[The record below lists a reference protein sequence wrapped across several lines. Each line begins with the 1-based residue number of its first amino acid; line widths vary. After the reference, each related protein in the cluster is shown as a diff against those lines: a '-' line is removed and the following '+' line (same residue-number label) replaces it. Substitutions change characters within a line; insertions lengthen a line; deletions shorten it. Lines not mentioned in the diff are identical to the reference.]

1 MKILFR
7 RHTDYDPSEVN
18 DPAPPRGIDRKTIV
32 LLATGVGVMV
42 AVLFL
47 ANQNGSDEANSAS
60 PPGLYP
66 DVEYGGVFEL
76 GTPTPIAEPPA
87 PAELP
92 EWYGGR
98 SRLSTGEEED
108 PRITSFQKAI
118 GSGGLLLTR
127 DRNSDKVTEADADVM
142 QRTAHGPRV
151 LLEGSMIPAVLEAPI
166 NSDRPGPVRARV
178 TQDVT
183 DSQSMTQTLIPVGT
197 RVLGAM
203 GEFETG
209 AVSVSWHRLIFPD
222 GSTMNIGEMPSMDRG
237 GGGLVGN
244 VDRHA
249 FASFGRGALMAVL
262 GAVSTVGTAQL
273 GEHGGLYGGALAQQL
288 GSGGTRTMQQFRRP
302 PTITVPQG
310 HSFQIWV
317 TQDIQF

>member
-1 MKILFR
+1 MKNLFR
-7 RHTDYDPSEVN
+7 RSPDYDPNEVS

-32 LLATGVGVMV
+32 LLAVGVGVMV

-47 ANQNGSDEANSAS
+47 ANQNGSDKANSGS
-60 PPGLYP
+60 PPELYP

-76 GTPTPIAEPPA
+76 DTPTPIAAPPPPA
-87 PAELP
+87 EVP
-92 EWYGGR
+92 EWYGRG
-98 SRLSTGEEED
+98 SRPSTGEEED
-108 PRITSFQKAI
+108 PRITSFQKAV
-118 GSGGLLLTR
+118 GSGGLLLKR
-127 DRNSDKVTEADADVM
+127 DRDPDEVTETDANAP
-142 QRTAHGPRV
+142 QRTSPGTRV

-166 NSDRPGPVRARV
+166 NSDRPGQVRARV

-183 DSQSMTQTLIPVGT
+183 DSRTLTQTLIPVGT

-203 GEFETG
+203 GELESG

-222 GSTMNIGEMPSMDRG
+222 GSTMNIGEMPSMDGG
-237 GGGLVGN
+237 GGGLVGS
-244 VDRHA
+244 VDRHTL
-249 FASFGRGALMAVL
+249 ASFGRGALMAVL

-288 GSGGTRTMQQFRRP
+288 GSGGSRTMQQFRRP

-310 HSFQIWV
+310 HPFQIWV